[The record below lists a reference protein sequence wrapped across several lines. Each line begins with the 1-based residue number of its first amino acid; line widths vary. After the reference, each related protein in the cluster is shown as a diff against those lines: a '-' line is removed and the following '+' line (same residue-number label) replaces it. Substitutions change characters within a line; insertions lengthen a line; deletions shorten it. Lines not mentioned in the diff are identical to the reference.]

1 MHFFLINNFLIYGS
15 TEIPIP
21 LVYLLKCGHFFHNGP
36 KMLNKCFK
44 KKTKKPEIQSSIN
57 KPERIIYNS
66 QKIIQNIGYLSQ
78 HLEVDTFKLR
88 VVYQSTWI
96 QPTGRLSL

>member
-1 MHFFLINNFLIYGS
+1 MNNFLIYGS
-15 TEIPIP
+15 TEIPIL
-21 LVYLLKCGHFFHNGP
+21 LVYLLKCGHLFHNGP
-36 KMLNKCFK
+36 KMLKICFK
-44 KKTKKPEIQSSIN
+44 RKKIKKPEIQSSIN

-78 HLEVDTFKLR
+78 YLEVDTFKLR
-88 VVYQSTWI
+88 VFYQSTWI